1 MARRVGSSGFFKS
14 CWVLRIYGRMQ
25 RRMGE
30 KRNGGMCH
38 HALCRHDGYV
48 DFRI

>member
-1 MARRVGSSGFFKS
+1 MARRMGSRGFFKPGD
-14 CWVLRIYGRMQ
+14 VLRIYERMQ

-38 HALCRHDGYV
+38 HALCRHDGYA